1 MNRIVSA
8 IVFCLA
14 LAGCSADQAYR
25 LPVEQ
30 PRPFLA
36 GQANSYSLEDHAY
49 RVQDDAGHFYMGYVE
64 FDDQGWYHD
73 LRQQQGLLSWLR
85 AQHASAPGRQFL
97 IVTYAHGWK
106 HNASAFDPDVDNFR
120 KLLQT
125 LAVQEQAAHRIDA
138 THTARTV
145 VGVYLGWR
153 GESISLPL
161 FKELTFW
168 TRKNAAERVGHR
180 SAKDLLMLLNQFRAF
195 SNGWC
200 TSNILA
206 GPHETQLVFIG
217 HSFGGLLMYNALQ
230 TEITDR
236 ALRLNQAGDFRTAK
250 SFGDFV
256 LLINPAFEGA
266 SYESLW
272 QAGLMRPYP
281 DTQKPIMA
289 IVTSG
294 ADWAT
299 RLAFPAG
306 RLYTFAQSAPQD
318 GERASVMHAI
328 GHLERYRTHTLAA
341 TAAAPARPQS
351 ERSVTEAAAKLTAI
365 QSRKSAPTAPGEQ
378 LVFDHGILTKRDNPH
393 GVANFPYLSV
403 YTDAAMIKD
412 HNDIWNDQFREF
424 MFEFVTK
431 QVMQYRERSAAP
443 ASCGPDD

>member
-1 MNRIVSA
+1 MNRILNA
-8 IVFCLA
+8 LALCIV
-14 LAGCSADQAYR
+14 LAGCATDRAYR

-30 PRPFLA
+30 PRLFLV
-36 GQANSYSLEDHAY
+36 GQPNSYSLEEHAY
-49 RVQDDAGHFYMGYVE
+49 TVRDDAGRYYMGYVE

-73 LRQQQGLLSWLR
+73 IRQQQGLLSWLR
-85 AQHASAPGRQFL
+85 AQRTSAPGRQFL

-106 HNASAFDPDVDNFR
+106 HNASASDPDVDNFR

-125 LAVQEQAAHRIDA
+125 LAVQEQAAQRLDPVRQ
-138 THTARTV
+138 ARTV

-153 GESISLPL
+153 GESVRVPL

-236 ALRLNQAGDFRTAK
+236 ALRLNRAGDFRTAK

-272 QAGLMRPYP
+272 QAGLMRPYAA
-281 DTQKPIMA
+281 DQKPIMA
-289 IVTSG
+289 IVTSS

-299 RLAFPAG
+299 RLAFPLG
-306 RLYTFAQSAPQD
+306 RLYTFSQSAPQD
-318 GERASVMHAI
+318 GERASVMYTI
-328 GHLERYRTHTLAA
+328 GHLERYRTHTLVA
-341 TAAAPARPQS
+341 TVAAPSTSQS
-351 ERSVTEAAAKLTAI
+351 DSSVTEAAATLTAI

-378 LVFDHGILTKRDNPH
+378 LVFNHGTMTRLDNPR
-393 GVANFPYLSV
+393 GVPNFPYLSI
-403 YTDAAMIKD
+403 YTDGSMITD
-412 HNDIWNDQFREF
+412 HNDIWNDRFREF
-424 MFEFVTK
+424 MFEFVSK
-431 QVMQYRERSAAP
+431 QVMEYRERSPAP
-443 ASCGPDD
+443 TSCGPDD

>member
-1 MNRIVSA
+1 MNRLLSA
-8 IVFCLA
+8 LA
-14 LAGCSADQAYR
+14 LCVALVGCSTDRAYR

-30 PRPFLA
+30 PQPFLA

-49 RVQDDAGHFYMGYVE
+49 KVQDNAGHYYMGYVE

-85 AQHASAPGRQFL
+85 AQHASTPSRKFL

-106 HNASAFDPDVDNFR
+106 HNASVVDPDVDNFR
-120 KLLQT
+120 KLLQK
-125 LAVQEQAAHRIDA
+125 LAVQEQAAQRLDPA
-138 THTARTV
+138 RPARTV
-145 VGVYLGWR
+145 IGVYLGWR

-206 GPHETQLVFIG
+206 GPDETQLVFIG

-256 LLINPAFEGA
+256 LLLNPAFEGA

-281 DTQKPIMA
+281 STQKPIMA

-299 RLAFPAG
+299 RLAFPLG
-306 RLYTFAQSAPQD
+306 RLYTYTQSAPQD

-341 TAAAPARPQS
+341 SAAAPSRPQP
-351 ERSVTEAAAKLTAI
+351 ERSVTEAAATLTAI

-378 LVFDHGILTKRDNPH
+378 LVFAQGILTKQDNPKD
-393 GVANFPYLSV
+393 VPNFPYLSV

-412 HNDIWNDQFREF
+412 HNDIWNDRFREF
-424 MFEFVTK
+424 MFQFVSK